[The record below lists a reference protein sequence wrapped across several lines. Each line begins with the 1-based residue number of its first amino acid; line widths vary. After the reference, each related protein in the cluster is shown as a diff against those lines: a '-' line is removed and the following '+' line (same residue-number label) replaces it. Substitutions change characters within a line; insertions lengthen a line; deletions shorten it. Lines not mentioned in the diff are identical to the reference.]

1 MEDREQK
8 IKSRAHAIW
17 EEQGKPHG
25 QHDEHWL
32 QAERDVASAVGS
44 NPGKLDTSPPKA
56 DAEPASAGP
65 LTHEVPSAIGGNP
78 GKLDTSAP
86 EPVAVKPGN
95 PGPPRHEV
103 VSALDSNPGNIA
115 ATPAKSRTKKTNA

>member
-8 IKSRAHAIW
+8 IKDRAHAIW

-32 QAERDVASAVGS
+32 QAERDISSAVGS

-56 DAEPASAGP
+56 TEPTSTGP
-65 LTHEVPSAIGGNP
+65 LTHDVPSATGANP
-78 GKLDTSAP
+78 GNIDTSPP
-86 EPVAVKPGN
+86 EPVAVKAGN
-95 PGPPRHEV
+95 AGPPRHEI

-115 ATPAKSRTKKTNA
+115 ATPTKARTKKTNA